1 MAKQGNLYLNTVF
14 APLWF
19 SINVTAWSICT
30 KKILKESSLLE
41 EEQDRVK
48 TVYKIELLASL
59 LEEVSVSHK
68 TYQYQNYYISILV
81 IKYINIE

>member
-1 MAKQGNLYLNTVF
+1 VAKQGNLYLNTVF

-41 EEQDRVK
+41 EEQDRVHIIIAK
-48 TVYKIELLASL
+48 LEL
-59 LEEVSVSHK
+59 
-68 TYQYQNYYISILV
+68 T
-81 IKYINIE
+81 